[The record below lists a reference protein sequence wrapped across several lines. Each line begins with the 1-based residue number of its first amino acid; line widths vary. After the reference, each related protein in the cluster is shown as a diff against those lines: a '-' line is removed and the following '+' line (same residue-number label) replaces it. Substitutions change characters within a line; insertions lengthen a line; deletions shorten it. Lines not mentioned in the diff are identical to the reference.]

1 MKLITVRIP
10 QIFLCFCLLLLGLQD
25 VSAQSTGDA
34 NIRFRSLAMS
44 AGIEAELYF
53 SNGSQYE
60 LLPLSHYRPS
70 RVQTA
75 KRDKD
80 GNLLLFEKVTNDD
93 GAVQYVPKRRVAIP
107 KGSRQVLLIVA
118 ELDGR
123 IGVSASN
130 DNLSNNDKDWLFINT
145 TQAPIALQ
153 LGENNKPISL
163 PAGGSVSQQVN
174 VETGRGAAVRVAAF
188 EEDSWKKVYSTF
200 WPIYEGQRSL
210 VICVQ
215 DGKKIRVRN
224 FFESVTTPGN

>member
-1 MKLITVRIP
+1 MRIS
-10 QIFLCFCLLLLGLQD
+10 QIFLCFCLLLLGLRD
-25 VSAQSTGDA
+25 VAAQSPGDA
-34 NIRFRSLAMS
+34 NIRFRTLAMS

-70 RVQTA
+70 RVHTA
-75 KRDKD
+75 KRDND
-80 GNLLLFEKVTNDD
+80 GNLLLFEKVMGEDD
-93 GAVQYVPKRRVAIP
+93 VVKYVPTRRVAIP
-107 KGSRQVLLIVA
+107 KGSRQVLLLVA

-123 IGVSASN
+123 IGISASN
-130 DNLSNNDKDWLFINT
+130 DNISNNDKDWLFINT

-153 LGENNKPISL
+153 LGDGNKPISL
-163 PAGGSVSQQVN
+163 PAGESVSQQVN
-174 VETGRGAAVRVAAF
+174 VETGKGAAVRVAAY
-188 EEDSWKKVYSTF
+188 EEDGWKRIYSTF